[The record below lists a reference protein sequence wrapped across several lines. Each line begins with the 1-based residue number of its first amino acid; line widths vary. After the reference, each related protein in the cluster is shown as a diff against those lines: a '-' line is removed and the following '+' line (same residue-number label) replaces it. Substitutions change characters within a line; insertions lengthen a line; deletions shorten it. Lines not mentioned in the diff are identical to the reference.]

1 MRDVRL
7 IREMFGKERR
17 DSFEL
22 THHMRRKEAEIHLAQ
37 GGVDIVL
44 LDMGLPDVHGLDTV
58 RRAHAAAPDVPIFVL
73 TGLDDEVTLVQD
85 SIFCELHC

>member
-22 THHMRRKEAEIHLAQ
+22 THHMRMKEAEIHLAQ
-37 GGVDIVL
+37 GGGGYCPV
-44 LDMGLPDVHGLDTV
+44 GHGLARCTWSRYGTPRTRGCPRCADF
-58 RRAHAAAPDVPIFVL
+58 RINRF
-73 TGLDDEVTLVQD
+73 G
-85 SIFCELHC
+85 